1 MAQSFSLA
9 YYLITLNVRNT
20 RNLAVLSDFKDGQD
34 YLDVVDLVVSTW
46 KYKSDHVNIENDAK
60 NKRVFR
66 IKKDENGNDMY
77 YREGRFLSGMIESG
91 DYGSEEPV
99 VNVNTGEPTHTKTT
113 SESLLKPFYF
123 LFYIPKNSVR
133 GFLILERIGTAGIYT
148 ILNDALLNYYRD
160 GELLDLSLKI
170 MPLMSDEANKKYR
183 QMIDYEASQVVLH
196 KVRKQDV
203 NISKMTDNNIED
215 QEISYIDIAYHAP
228 VGKKISVGRWINML
242 KKDEKG
248 LFGVEE
254 TGKYDDVDFVVE
266 INGKPKK
273 LSAKGIDKLGTVF
286 DITEAVSKNIVKG
299 YPSFAAIKK
308 EAMDV
313 ISDLNKQFGISQ

>member
-9 YYLITLNVRNT
+9 YYMITLNLRNT
-20 RNLAVLSDFKDGQD
+20 KKLAVLSDYRDGLD
-34 YLDVVDLVVSTW
+34 YLDIIDTVVANW
-46 KYKSDHVNIENDAK
+46 KYKSDQVNIENDAK

-113 SESLLKPFYF
+113 NESLLKPFYF

-148 ILNDALLNYYRD
+148 ILNDALLNYYKE
-160 GELLDLSLKI
+160 GELWDFSLKI
-170 MPLMSDEANKKYR
+170 VPLLSEEANKKYR

-196 KVRKQDV
+196 KVSKKDV
-203 NISKMTDNNIED
+203 NISKMTDNTIDDN
-215 QEISYIDIAYHAP
+215 EISYIDIAYHAP

-242 KKDEKG
+242 KEDDKG
-248 LFGVEE
+248 LYGVDE
-254 TGKYDDVDFVVE
+254 TGKYADVDFVVD

-286 DITEAVSKNIVKG
+286 DITEAVSNHIVKG
-299 YPSFAAIKK
+299 YPSFSAIKK

-313 ISDLNKQFGISQ
+313 ISDLNKQFDITQ